1 MAYKSYTVK
10 SGDSLSKIA
19 AANGTTVSALLA
31 ENPKLTTDPKYN
43 NGKIIFSGTIVRI
56 PIDAP
61 PVKSPATTT
70 PSTAATT
77 PYSAADFR
85 RAEEASMASLP
96 PVAAPAPVAPPAIVD
111 ERTQLAAKGFIPP
124 YYEYYNGVLYN
135 SGIPFTGLYQGVQY
149 VNGTDSRY
157 LAVPTLDTP
166 TTTPTPEA
174 TSTQTL
180 PTFNEL
186 QQLGPIVAANQTPA
200 LDASNL
206 VGISTTAPAPV
217 SVDPS
222 FLLAY
227 ADSLI
232 KANTLKGRS
241 GPTRDLTI
249 SKAASMKE
257 LNVAQAD
264 RDLYN
269 AKLKAL
275 ASLADRGIYGSS
287 GLGVAAQRAAGLEPQ
302 QRREEALN
310 KFSEQSLLA
319 TRLFEQEQ
327 LEAKD
332 IENQAEAALLKAR
345 DLASRLT
352 KVGA

>member
-1 MAYKSYTVK
+1 MAYKPYTAI

-19 AANGTTVSALLA
+19 AANKTTVSALLD
-31 ENPKLTTDPKYN
+31 ENPKFRTDPKYN
-43 NGKIIFSGTIVRI
+43 GGKTIFSGTIVRI

-70 PSTAATT
+70 PSTTATT

-85 RAEEASMASLP
+85 RAEEASMGSLP
-96 PVAAPAPVAPPAIVD
+96 PVQQVTPPAIVD
-111 ERTQLAAKGFIPP
+111 ERTQLAAKGIIPP

-135 SGIPFTGLYQGVQY
+135 SGTPFTGLYQGVQY

-310 KFSEQSLLA
+310 KFSEQTNLA